1 MANNSKN
8 KSTVVHSHSMSLYI
22 IYTIINILYPF
33 HCVYLRRLRRR
44 EIKINLQNSF
54 YADETN
60 RVPTP

>member
-22 IYTIINILYPF
+22 IYTIINILYQF
-33 HCVYLRRLRRR
+33 HCVYLRRLRRS